1 MKVRVRFSK
10 FGPVRFLGHLDTMR
24 YFQKAVRRAG
34 IPIAFSDGFR
44 PHMIMSFAAPLG
56 VGITSDAEYFDMEL
70 SEKDAPPMT
79 SEEMIRQFNAVMAE
93 GFRVI
98 SVRKLPEGKKYNAMS
113 LTAAADYQIG
123 FSGAGYP
130 ENWAEQM
137 EGFSSQPSILAEKKT
152 KKGMKTTDIKPG
164 IYSIQAEPD
173 KYSLRLA
180 ASSSNYVKPKM
191 VMEAFAAYLGIDFA
205 FYDYTVHKVEVY
217 ANEGN
222 EEDPRFVPLEELGEN
237 IG

>member
-1 MKVRVRFSK
+1 MKVRVKFSK

-70 SEKDAPPMT
+70 SEKETVSVT
-79 SEEMIRQFNAVMAE
+79 SEDLVRQFHAVMAE
-93 GFRVI
+93 GFRVT

-130 ENWAEQM
+130 ENWAAQM
-137 EGFSSQPSILAEKKT
+137 EGFFSQPSILAEKKT
-152 KKGMKTTDIKPG
+152 KKGTKITDIKPG

-173 KYSLRLA
+173 RYSLRLA
-180 ASSSNYVKPKM
+180 ASSANYVKPKM

-205 FYDYTVHKVEVY
+205 FYDYTVHKLEVY
-217 ANEGN
+217 ANEGD
-222 EEDPRFVPLEELGEN
+222 EKAPRFISLEELGKD

>member
-1 MKVRVRFSK
+1 MKVRVKFSK

-70 SEKDAPPMT
+70 SEERAISLD
-79 SEEMIRQFNAVMAE
+79 SQELVHRFNAVMAD
-93 GFRVI
+93 GFRVT
-98 SVRKLPEGKKYNAMS
+98 SVRELPEGKKYNAMS
-113 LTAAADYQIG
+113 LTAAADYQIS
-123 FSGAGYP
+123 FAGAGYP
-130 ENWAEQM
+130 ENWAAQM
-137 EGFSSQPSILAEKKT
+137 EGFFSQPSILAEKKT

-173 KYSLRLA
+173 RYSLRLA
-180 ASSSNYVKPKM
+180 ASSANYVKPKM

-205 FYDYTVHKVEVY
+205 LHDYAVHKVEVY
-217 ANEGN
+217 TNKGTETH
-222 EEDPRFVPLEELGEN
+222 PRFVPLEELGKD

>member
-1 MKVRVRFSK
+1 
-10 FGPVRFLGHLDTMR
+10 MR

-70 SEKDAPPMT
+70 SEKDALPMT

-130 ENWAEQM
+130 
-137 EGFSSQPSILAEKKT
+137 SPSL
-152 KKGMKTTDIKPG
+152 
-164 IYSIQAEPD
+164 
-173 KYSLRLA
+173 
-180 ASSSNYVKPKM
+180 
-191 VMEAFAAYLGIDFA
+191 
-205 FYDYTVHKVEVY
+205 
-217 ANEGN
+217 
-222 EEDPRFVPLEELGEN
+222 
-237 IG
+237 